1 MTAITSL
8 WFAMNHT
15 PTCSIQTYIEH
26 GTGRVE
32 LTLSLRGSG
41 MEDAMLLFFYMP
53 LIIASAM
60 FQPTFERKPVNHQE
74 D

>member
-1 MTAITSL
+1 
-8 WFAMNHT
+8 MNHT
-15 PTCSIQTYIEH
+15 PDCSIQTYIEH

-32 LTLSLRGSG
+32 LTLSLQDQG
-41 MEDAMLLFFYMP
+41 MEETRWVFFYMP

-60 FQPTFERKPVNHQE
+60 FQPTVERKPVNHQE